1 MKYNFKKIETKWQEI
16 WNKNK
21 IYLTQNILNKKK
33 CYVLDMFPYPSGY
46 GLHVGHILGYTASD
60 IYSRFKKSL
69 GYNVLHPIGFDSF
82 GLPTEQ
88 FAIKTGKSPHQITK
102 LNIKKY
108 RNQLLKLGF
117 SYDWDRTIYT
127 HKKEYFK
134 WTQWIFLKLFNSWYD
149 KENEQAQDI
158 NKLIQLFNKNGN
170 LNVIAYSRF
179 NKKFNSLQWK
189 NFNFYEQERIL
200 QNYRLAFL
208 SKSSVNWCPKLGSVL
223 ANEEIENKL
232 SKIGGYPVFKKK
244 MFQWSLRIK
253 AYLNRLLKDLKL
265 IKCTKKL
272 KSIQKKWI
280 GKTQGIKIVFFLYK
294 DKQIITQNHQRAKFE
309 IFTTKPYLIFGI
321 SFFCLPC
328 DSSFINKYTNFS
340 LNYKNRIGI
349 FSGLYAVNDLNKNK
363 IPIYFSNFVKDKFNK
378 KIIPC
383 IPYGNLESFFFAKK
397 FNLNI
402 TRFLKNNNKQLVGK
416 NAKGFNGLD
425 IKLANVL
432 IVKYMLKKKLGFIC
446 IKYKIKNAIFSRQRS
461 WGEPIP
467 IYFKKKIPI
476 TISDKYLPLSF
487 PKVKKKLKSFYF
499 AWNKKKKQIVYT
511 SLIDNKKI
519 FKLESCTMP
528 SWAASN
534 FYFLRY
540 MDPNNFYLLVDKK
553 IENYWRNVDLYIGG
567 IEHATGHLIYSR
579 FIYKFFYDRGLVS
592 SKEPFRRILNQGM
605 ILAKSAIIFKKKNK
619 FFSYF
624 LIKDNI
630 NKYQKIYIDIKLV
643 KNNNE
648 VNINQ
653 LRKWLPEFKHAN
665 FIYEYEDEKEN
676 QNKKFFCYRLFEKMS
691 KSKFNVINPDSICE
705 EYGADTLRLYEMFLG
720 PLEKAKIW
728 NLRYIKGVHIFLNK
742 FWNLFHSKNQFII
755 DESKSSEKEKRIL
768 NLSISKI
775 KKSLESHHFNIPISE
790 FMILLNKLKEMKC
803 NKREILEPF
812 TILIGFYAPH
822 ISEEIWAKLGNNKS
836 IFFANFPKINA
847 KWLLQK
853 DIIYPISLNGK
864 FKVKIKT
871 DLSVNTRKLID
882 RILCHNKFHFL
893 LITKNINHLV
903 FVQTKIINLVIS

>member
-1 MKYNFKKIETKWQEI
+1 MKYNFKKIEKKWQEI
-16 WNKNK
+16 WKKNK
-21 IYLTQNILNKKK
+21 IYLTKNIFNQKKF
-33 CYVLDMFPYPSGY
+33 YVLDMFPYPSGY

-102 LNIKKY
+102 LNITKY
-108 RNQLLKLGF
+108 RKQLLKLGF

-158 NKLIQLFNKNGN
+158 NKLIKIFNKNGN

-179 NKKFNSLQWK
+179 KKTFNSLQWK
-189 NFNFYEQERIL
+189 NFNFSEKERIL

-253 AYLNRLLKDLKL
+253 AYLKRLLKDLKL

-294 DKQIITQNHQRAKFE
+294 DKKIINQRAKRAKFE

-321 SFFCLPC
+321 SFFCLPF

-383 IPYGNLESFFFAKK
+383 IPSGNLESFFFAKK
-397 FNLNI
+397 FNLNLQ
-402 TRFLKNNNKQLVGK
+402 RFIKNKKQKIFFTNSTNYKIL
-416 NAKGFNGLD
+416 NGLE

-432 IVKYMLKKKLGFIC
+432 IVKYMLKKKIGFIC
-446 IKYKIKNAIFSRQRS
+446 IKYKINNAIFSRQRS

-467 IYFKKKIPI
+467 IYFQHKIPI
-476 TISDKYLPLSF
+476 PISDKYLPLSF
-487 PKVKKKLKSFYF
+487 PKVKKKIKDFDF
-499 AWNKKKKQIVYT
+499 AWNKNKNQIVYT
-511 SLIDNKKI
+511 SLIDNKNI
-519 FKLESCTMP
+519 LKLESCTMP

-540 MDPNNFYLLVDKK
+540 MDHNNLYLLVDKK

-579 FIYKFFYDRGLVS
+579 FIYKFLYDRGLVS

-648 VNINQ
+648 VNIKK
-653 LRKWLPEFKHAN
+653 LRKWLPEFKQAN
-665 FIYEYEDEKEN
+665 FVYE
-676 QNKKFFCYRLFEKMS
+676 NKKFFCYRFFEKMS
-691 KSKFNVINPDSICE
+691 KSKFNVRNPDSICE

-720 PLEKAKIW
+720 PLEKYKIW
-728 NLRYIKGVHIFLNK
+728 NLRYIKGVHIFLKK
-742 FWNLFHSKNQFII
+742 FWNLFHYKNQFII
-755 DESKSSEKEKRIL
+755 DERKSSDKEKSIL
-768 NLSISKI
+768 NISISKI

-790 FMILLNKLKEMKC
+790 FMILLNKLKEIKC

-822 ISEEIWAKLGNNKS
+822 ISEEIWEKLGNKKS
-836 IFFANFPKINA
+836 IFFANFPKI
-847 KWLLQK
+847 KEKFFFKK
-853 DIIYPISLNGK
+853 DIIYPITLNGK
-864 FKVKIKT
+864 LKVKIKT
-871 DLSVNTRKLID
+871 DFSVKTRKFIH
-882 RILCHNKFHFL
+882 RILCNNNFHFL
-893 LITKNINHLV
+893 LITKNIKNFV
-903 FVQTKIINLVIS
+903 FVKTKIINLVIV

>member
-16 WNKNK
+16 WNKKK
-21 IYLTQNILNKKK
+21 IYLTKNILNKKK

-46 GLHVGHILGYTASD
+46 GLHVGHILGYTAAD
-60 IYSRFKKSL
+60 VYSRFKKSL

-88 FAIKTGKSPHQITK
+88 FALKTGKSPQKITK
-102 LNIKKY
+102 LNITKY
-108 RNQLLKLGF
+108 RKQLLKLGF

-149 KENEQAQDI
+149 KENEQAKNI
-158 NKLIQLFNKNGN
+158 NQLIKIFNKNGN
-170 LNVIAYSRF
+170 LNVMAYSSF
-179 NKKFNSLQWK
+179 KKKFNSLQWK
-189 NFNFYEQERIL
+189 HFNVSEKERIL

-253 AYLNRLLKDLKL
+253 AYLKRLLKDLKL

-294 DKQIITQNHQRAKFE
+294 DKKIINQFE

-321 SFFCLPC
+321 SFFCLPF
-328 DSSFINKYTNFS
+328 DSSLIKKYTNKSLS
-340 LNYKNRIGI
+340 LNHKNRIGI
-349 FSGLYAVNDLNKNK
+349 FSGFYAVNDLNKNK

-378 KIIPC
+378 TIIPC
-383 IPYGNLESFFFAKK
+383 IPACNFESFFFAKK
-397 FNLNI
+397 FKLNI
-402 TRFLKNNNKQLVGK
+402 PRFIQNKKNKTICTNYNFL
-416 NAKGFNGLD
+416 NGID
-425 IKLANVL
+425 IKLANIL
-432 IVKYMLKKKLGFIC
+432 IVKYMLKNKIGFIC
-446 IKYKIKNAIFSRQRS
+446 IKYKINNAIFSRQRA

-467 IYFKKKIPI
+467 IYFKNKIPLP
-476 TISDKYLPLSF
+476 ISEKYLPLSF
-487 PKVKKKLKSFYF
+487 PKVKKKRKDFYF
-499 AWNKKKKQIVYT
+499 AWNKKKKKIVYT

-519 FKLESCTMP
+519 LKLETCTMP

-540 MDPNNFYLLVDKK
+540 MDPNNLYLLVDKK

-579 FIYKFFYDRGLVS
+579 FIYKFLYDRGLVS

-624 LIKDNI
+624 LIKDKI
-630 NKYQKIYIDIKLV
+630 KKYQKIYIDIKLV

-648 VNINQ
+648 VNINK
-653 LRKWLPEFKHAN
+653 LRKWLPEFKHAK
-665 FIYEYEDEKEN
+665 FLYEK
-676 QNKKFFCYRLFEKMS
+676 KKFFCYRLFEKMS

-720 PLEKAKIW
+720 PLEKSKIW
-728 NLRYIKGVHIFLNK
+728 NLRYIKGVHLFLNK
-742 FWNLFHSKNQFII
+742 FWNLFHSKNKFII
-755 DESKSSEKEKRIL
+755 DESKSSYKEKSIL
-768 NLSISKI
+768 NLSIRKI

-790 FMILLNKLKEMKC
+790 LMILLNQLKEIKC

-822 ISEEIWAKLGNNKS
+822 ISEEIWEKLGNKNS
-836 IFFANFPKINA
+836 IFFANFPKI
-847 KWLLQK
+847 KEKFFLKK
-853 DIIYPISLNGK
+853 DIIYPITLNGK
-864 FKVKIKT
+864 LKFKLNT
-871 DLSVNTRKLID
+871 ELSVNPIKLIQK
-882 RILCHNKFHFL
+882 ILCNNNFNFL
-893 LITKNINHLV
+893 LIKTVFLVKN
-903 FVQTKIINLVIS
+903 KIINLVS

>member
-16 WNKNK
+16 WNQNK
-21 IYLTQNILNKKK
+21 IYLTKNILNKKK
-33 CYVLDMFPYPSGY
+33 FYVLDMFPYPSGY

-88 FAIKTGKSPHQITK
+88 FAIKTGQSPHQITK
-102 LNIKKY
+102 LNIKTY
-108 RNQLLKLGF
+108 RKQLLKLGF
-117 SYDWDRTIYT
+117 SYDWNRTIYT

-134 WTQWIFLKLFNSWYD
+134 WTQWIFIKLFNSWYN
-149 KENEQAQDI
+149 KEKEQAQDI
-158 NKLIQLFNKNGN
+158 NKLIKIFNNNGN
-170 LNVIAYSRF
+170 VNVIAYSRF
-179 NKKFNSLQWK
+179 KKTFNSLQWK
-189 NFNFYEQERIL
+189 HFNFSEKERIL

-232 SKIGGYPVFKKK
+232 SKIGGYPVLKKK

-265 IKCTKKL
+265 IKCTNKL

-294 DKQIITQNHQRAKFE
+294 DKKIINQNHQRAKFE

-321 SFFCLPC
+321 SFFCLPS
-328 DSSFINKYTNFS
+328 DSSFIKKYNQYTNLS

-363 IPIYFSNFVKDKFNK
+363 KIPIYFSNFVKDKFNK

-383 IPYGNLESFFFAKK
+383 VPSGNFESFFFAKK
-397 FNLNI
+397 FHLNI
-402 TRFLKNNNKQLVGK
+402 PRIIKKKNKKIFFTNSNLL
-416 NAKGFNGLD
+416 NGLD

-432 IVKYMLKKKLGFIC
+432 IVKYMLKKKIGFIC
-446 IKYKIKNAIFSRQRS
+446 IKYKINNAIFSRQRS

-467 IYFKKKIPI
+467 IYFKHKIPI
-476 TISDKYLPLSF
+476 PISDKYLPLTL
-487 PKVKKKLKSFYF
+487 PKVKKKIKDFDF
-499 AWNKKKKQIVYT
+499 AWNKKKKKIVYT
-511 SLIDNKKI
+511 SLIDNKNI
-519 FKLESCTMP
+519 FKLENCTMP

-540 MDPNNFYLLVDKK
+540 MDPNNLYLLVDKK

-579 FIYKFFYDRGLVS
+579 FIYKFLSDRGLVS

-619 FFSYF
+619 YFSYF

-665 FIYEYEDEKEN
+665 FIYEK
-676 QNKKFFCYRLFEKMS
+676 KKFFCYRFFEKMS

-705 EYGADTLRLYEMFLG
+705 KYGADTLRLYEMFLG
-720 PLEKAKIW
+720 PLEKSKIW
-728 NLRYIKGVHIFLNK
+728 NLRYIKGVHIFLTK
-742 FWNLFHSKNQFII
+742 FWHLFHYKNQFII
-755 DESKSSEKEKRIL
+755 DERKASDKEKRIL
-768 NLSISKI
+768 NISISKI

-822 ISEEIWAKLGNNKS
+822 ISEEIWEKLGNKKS
-836 IFFANFPKINA
+836 IFFANFPKINE
-847 KWLLQK
+847 KFFFKK
-853 DIIYPISLNGK
+853 DIIYPITLNGK
-864 FKVKIKT
+864 LKVKIKVKT
-871 DLSVNTRKLID
+871 DFSNTIKLIHN
-882 RILCHNKFHFL
+882 ILCNNNFHFL
-893 LITKNINHLV
+893 LITKNIKHFV
-903 FVQTKIINLVIS
+903 FVQTKIINLVI

>member
-1 MKYNFKKIETKWQEI
+1 MKYNFKKIETKWQKI

-21 IYLTQNILNKKK
+21 IYLTKNILNKKK
-33 CYVLDMFPYPSGY
+33 FYVLDMFPYPSGY

-60 IYSRFKKSL
+60 VYSRFKKSL

-88 FAIKTGKSPHQITK
+88 FAIKTGKSPHKITK

-108 RNQLLKLGF
+108 SKQLLKLGF

-149 KENEQAQDI
+149 KDKEQAKDI
-158 NKLIQLFNKNGN
+158 KILIKSFNKNGN

-179 NKKFNSLQWK
+179 KKKFNSLQWK
-189 NFNFYEQERIL
+189 SFNFSEKERIL

-253 AYLNRLLKDLKL
+253 AYLKRLLKDLKL
-265 IKCTKKL
+265 IKCTNKL

-294 DKQIITQNHQRAKFE
+294 DKKIINQKFE

-321 SFFCLPC
+321 SFFCLPFG
-328 DSSFINKYTNFS
+328 SSLINKYTNLS
-340 LNYKNRIGI
+340 LNNKNRIGI
-349 FSGLYAVNDLNKNK
+349 FSGLYAVNDLNKKK

-383 IPYGNLESFFFAKK
+383 IPSVNFESLFLAKK
-397 FNLNI
+397 FNLKIPIIIQNK
-402 TRFLKNNNKQLVGK
+402 KNKTICTNSNLL
-416 NAKGFNGLD
+416 NGLE

-432 IVKYMLKKKLGFIC
+432 IVKYMLKNKIGFLC
-446 IKYKIKNAIFSRQRS
+446 IKYKINNAIFSRQRS

-467 IYFKKKIPI
+467 IYFKNKIPI
-476 TISDKYLPLSF
+476 PISDKYLPLSF
-487 PKVKKKLKSFYF
+487 PKVKKKLKDFYF
-499 AWNKKKKQIVYT
+499 AWNKNKKKIVYT
-511 SLIDNKKI
+511 SLIDNKNLL
-519 FKLESCTMP
+519 KLENCTMP

-540 MDPNNFYLLVDKK
+540 MDPNNLYLLVDKK

-579 FIYKFFYDRGLVS
+579 FIYKFLYDRGLVS

-648 VNINQ
+648 VNINK
-653 LRKWLPEFKHAN
+653 LRKWLPEFKRAK
-665 FIYEYEDEKEN
+665 FIYEN
-676 QNKKFFCYRLFEKMS
+676 NTFFCYRFFEKMS

-720 PLEKAKIW
+720 PLEKSKIC

-742 FWNLFHSKNQFII
+742 FWNLFHYKNKFLIDVSKAS
-755 DESKSSEKEKRIL
+755 DKEKRIL

-775 KKSLESHHFNIPISE
+775 KKNLESHHFNIPISE
-790 FMILLNKLKEMKC
+790 FMILLNKLKEIKC

-822 ISEEIWAKLGNNKS
+822 ISEEIWEKLGNKKS
-836 IFFANFPKINA
+836 IFFANFPKINE
-847 KWLLQK
+847 KFILKK
-853 DIIYPISLNGK
+853 DIIYPITLNGK
-864 FKVKIKT
+864 LKVKLKT
-871 DLSVNTRKLID
+871 DLSLNTIKLLN
-882 RILCHNKFHFL
+882 RILCNNNFNFL
-893 LITKNINHLV
+893 LIKNFVLV
-903 FVQTKIINLVIS
+903 KTKIINLVIY

>member
-1 MKYNFKKIETKWQEI
+1 MKYNFKKIEKKWQKI
-16 WNKNK
+16 WKKKK
-21 IYLTQNILNKKK
+21 IYLTKNILNKKK
-33 CYVLDMFPYPSGY
+33 FYVLDMFPYPSGY

-60 IYSRFKKSL
+60 VYSRFKKSL

-88 FAIKTGKSPHQITK
+88 FAIKTGKSPHKITK

-108 RNQLLKLGF
+108 SKQLLKLGF

-149 KENEQAQDI
+149 KDKEQAKDI
-158 NKLIQLFNKNGN
+158 KKLIKIFNKNGN

-179 NKKFNSLQWK
+179 KKKFNSLQWK
-189 NFNFYEQERIL
+189 SFNFSEKERIL

-232 SKIGGYPVFKKK
+232 SKIGGYPVFKKT

-253 AYLNRLLKDLKL
+253 AYLKRLLKDLKL
-265 IKCTKKL
+265 IKCTNKL

-294 DKQIITQNHQRAKFE
+294 DKKIINQKFE

-321 SFFCLPC
+321 SFFCLPFG
-328 DSSFINKYTNFS
+328 SSLINKYTNKYTNLS
-340 LNYKNRIGI
+340 LNNKNRIGI
-349 FSGLYAVNDLNKNK
+349 FSGLYAVNDLNKKK

-383 IPYGNLESFFFAKK
+383 IPSVNFESLFLAKK

-402 TRFLKNNNKQLVGK
+402 PIIIQKKNNQTICTNSNLL
-416 NAKGFNGLD
+416 NGLD

-432 IVKYMLKKKLGFIC
+432 IVKYMLKKKIGFIC
-446 IKYKIKNAIFSRQRS
+446 IKYKINNAIFSRQRS

-467 IYFKKKIPI
+467 IYFKNKIPI
-476 TISDKYLPLSF
+476 PISEKYLPLSF
-487 PKVKKKLKSFYF
+487 PKVKKKIKDFYF
-499 AWNKKKKQIVYT
+499 AWNKKKKKIVYT
-511 SLIDNKKI
+511 SLIDNKNLL
-519 FKLESCTMP
+519 KLENCTMP

-540 MDPNNFYLLVDKK
+540 MDPNNLYLLVDKK

-579 FIYKFFYDRGLVS
+579 FIYKFLYDRGLVS

-648 VNINQ
+648 VNINK
-653 LRKWLPEFKHAN
+653 LRKWLPEFKRAK
-665 FIYEYEDEKEN
+665 FIYE
-676 QNKKFFCYRLFEKMS
+676 NKTFFCYRFFEKMS

-705 EYGADTLRLYEMFLG
+705 EYGADTLRLYELFLG
-720 PLEKAKIW
+720 PLEKYKIC
-728 NLRYIKGVHIFLNK
+728 NLRSIKGVNIFLNK
-742 FWNLFHSKNQFII
+742 FWNLFHYKKKFII
-755 DESKSSEKEKRIL
+755 DESKSSDKEKRIL
-768 NLSISKI
+768 NISISKI
-775 KKSLESHHFNIPISE
+775 KKNLESHHFNIPISE
-790 FMILLNKLKEMKC
+790 FMILLNKLKEIKC

-822 ISEEIWAKLGNNKS
+822 ISEEIWEKLGNKKS
-836 IFFANFPKINA
+836 IFFANFPKINE
-847 KWLLQK
+847 KFLLKK
-853 DIIYPISLNGK
+853 DIIYPITLNGK
-864 FKVKIKT
+864 LKFKLKT
-871 DLSVNTRKLID
+871 DLSLNTIKLLN
-882 RILCHNKFHFL
+882 RILCNNNFNFL
-893 LITKNINHLV
+893 LIKTLVLVKN
-903 FVQTKIINLVIS
+903 KIINLVIY